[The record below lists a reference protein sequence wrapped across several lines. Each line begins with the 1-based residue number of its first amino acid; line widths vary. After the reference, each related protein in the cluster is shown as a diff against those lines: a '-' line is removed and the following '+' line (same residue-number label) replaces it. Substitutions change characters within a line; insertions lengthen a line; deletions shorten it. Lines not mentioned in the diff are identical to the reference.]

1 LVSTASNAFSNNTN
15 TAMGSFSNG
24 NGNGMVYP
32 SGLVSPSMS
41 QTAAAATATMPSGN
55 PMSRSNQFPLSQSPV
70 GIDLGEFMIDSDLD
84 FLGKLF
90 FDLSRNGDGGQVGG
104 TGGAGGPATTPGMG
118 DPPPS
123 VAGAASGG
131 GTANRNSGHLHHP
144 SNPYNV

>member
-1 LVSTASNAFSNNTN
+1 
-15 TAMGSFSNG
+15 
-24 NGNGMVYP
+24 
-32 SGLVSPSMS
+32 
-41 QTAAAATATMPSGN
+41 
-55 PMSRSNQFPLSQSPV
+55 MSRSNQFPLSQSPV

-104 TGGAGGPATTPGMG
+104 AGGPATTPGMG
-118 DPPPS
+118 PSPS
-123 VAGAASGG
+123 VAAAASGGGG